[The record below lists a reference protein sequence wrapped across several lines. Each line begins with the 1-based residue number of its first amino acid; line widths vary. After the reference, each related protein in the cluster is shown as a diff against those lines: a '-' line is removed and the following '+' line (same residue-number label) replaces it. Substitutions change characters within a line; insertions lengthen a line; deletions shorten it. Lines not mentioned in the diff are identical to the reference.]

1 MARTRTSAP
10 GSSRSGQRPGAAAAK
25 RGRGSAGFTLV
36 ELLIVVALIAL
47 ASGIA
52 SLALRDPA
60 TAQLEQEAVRLS
72 ALLEAARAEA
82 RAAGVP
88 VRWQLTEPDAST
100 GAQGARG
107 FRFVGLQGDAS
118 RPMGWLHEGVSAQVV
133 GAAAVQLGPEPII
146 AAQRIVLSLDDRQVV
161 LATDGLAPFR
171 IADAAPAQP

>member
-1 MARTRTSAP
+1 M
-10 GSSRSGQRPGAAAAK
+10 
-25 RGRGSAGFTLV
+25 
-36 ELLIVVALIAL
+36 ALIAL
-47 ASGIA
+47 ASGLA

-88 VRWQLTEPDAST
+88 VRWQLTEPDASA
-100 GAQGARG
+100 GSQGAHG
-107 FRFVGLQGDAS
+107 FRFVGLQGDAA
-118 RPMGWLHEGVSAQVV
+118 RPMGWLHEGVSAQIV

-146 AAQRIVLSLDDRQVV
+146 AAQRIVLRLDDRQVV
-161 LATDGLAPFR
+161 LATDGLTPFS